1 MDPLS
6 ATQSSGVVK
15 LLTMHLGEQEFCV
28 DIMKVREIRGWSPT
42 TFLPQSP
49 PYVLGVVNL
58 RGTVIPVIDLA
69 VRLGLSRPEPSARDA
84 IVVTQI
90 RDQLVGLLVQGV
102 TDMIELDSNQVQ
114 ATPEAASDGGLA
126 YVEGLLALEKRLVAV
141 LSLDQVLPTPIPLA
155 AQH

>member
-1 MDPLS
+1 MEKS
-6 ATQSSGVVK
+6 SHTQTSEVVK
-15 LLTMHLGEQEFCV
+15 LLTMHVGDQEFCV

-49 PYVLGVVNL
+49 AYVLGVVNL
-58 RGTVIPVIDLA
+58 RGAVIPVIDLA

-102 TDMIELDSNQVQ
+102 TDMIEMNSDQVQ
-114 ATPEAASDGGLA
+114 STPEAVKAGHAGLVDGLIA
-126 YVEGLLALEKRLVAV
+126 IEKRLVAV
-141 LSLDQVLPTPIPLA
+141 LSLDRVVPASIPMA
-155 AQH
+155 A